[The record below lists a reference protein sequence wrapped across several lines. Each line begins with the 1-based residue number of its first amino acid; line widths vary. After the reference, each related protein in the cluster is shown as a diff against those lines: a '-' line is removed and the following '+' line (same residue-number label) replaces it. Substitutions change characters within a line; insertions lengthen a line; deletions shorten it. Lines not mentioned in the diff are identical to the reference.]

1 MASENASGMDQDI
14 SRLLSN
20 LECDMTVQTGILK
33 QYAKIHDA
41 VKDFVQEK
49 AKTIHEKQEVQRLWE
64 ELSNKN
70 KESSFEMENLRG
82 MNQLLSRENRQLSAK
97 IEKLSHENKEL
108 NLKLKEKL
116 VETGHTQGVSGEI
129 NKHLEGTLHYAV
141 LFTVCLVVII
151 LGSDKVHVQSESTE
165 KLFDQVLT
173 NRIIAED
180 SERRREISEIRKKL
194 VEVFRDIDHYRQNI
208 RIKMMGEIN
217 CKPFLD
223 AALGEHP
230 SDIAKDEAVKNCSVW
245 QQKIQDPAWH
255 PYKRITEDGP
265 SEEILNNEDETL
277 KELKACGEEIYD
289 AVTEALKDMN
299 EYNRSGRS
307 VVPELWNYKEG
318 RKATVLECIEY
329 LGKKANEQN
338 CKKRKNNPSSI

>member
-1 MASENASGMDQDI
+1 MTSENASGMDQDI
-14 SRLLSN
+14 ARLLSN
-20 LECDMTVQTGILK
+20 LECDMTVQTGVLK

-49 AKTIHEKQEVQRLWE
+49 AKTIHEKQGAAA
-64 ELSNKN
+64 N
-70 KESSFEMENLRG
+70 
-82 MNQLLSRENRQLSAK
+82 
-97 IEKLSHENKEL
+97 
-108 NLKLKEKL
+108 
-116 VETGHTQGVSGEI
+116 
-129 NKHLEGTLHYAV
+129 
-141 LFTVCLVVII
+141 
-151 LGSDKVHVQSESTE
+151 SDPKE

-180 SERRREISEIRKKL
+180 SERRRELSEIRKKL
-194 VEVFRDIDHYRQNI
+194 VENI
-208 RIKMMGEIN
+208 KIKMMGEIN

-230 SDIAKDEAVKNCSVW
+230 SNIAEDEAVKNCSVW
-245 QQKIQDPAWH
+245 QQKIEDPAWH

-329 LGKKANEQN
+329 LGKKANKQN